1 MSMPEPIN
9 PYDSPGPVKQGMS
22 GGTKVL
28 LGVGIGCG
36 VLALLCCGGLGIGGF
51 FVARNVQQAVRTEP
65 DAVIETT
72 KRIVAIEIPEP
83 LKPEMAIDQLSIPF
97 VGTMNMATW
106 TQQEGPEAPPKSAL
120 VLFELDNKT
129 VTQEMLKAQFEMQM
143 QQSGQHE
150 MKEVSLESSE
160 VIEQEI
166 GGKAAQFTFGKGK
179 QPHDNREV
187 WQATGAFDGKGGVAL
202 LFMQL
207 EAASFTEEQ
216 ARAIIASMH

>member
-1 MSMPEPIN
+1 MSMPEPMN

-22 GGTKVL
+22 GGAKVL

-51 FVARNVQQAVRTEP
+51 FFGRNVQQAMRTEP
-65 DAVIETT
+65 DAVIAAT
-72 KRIVAIEIPEP
+72 KKIVAIEIPEP
-83 LKPEMAIDQLSIPF
+83 LKPEMAIDQLWIPF
-97 VGTMNMATW
+97 AGTMSMAIW
-106 TQQEGPEAPPKSAL
+106 AEKLSDDAPPKSAL
-120 VLFELDNKT
+120 VLFNLDNKT

-143 QQSGQHE
+143 QQSGRQE

-160 VIEQEI
+160 IIEQEV
-166 GGKAAQFTFGKGK
+166 GGKPAQFTFGKGK
-179 QPHDNREV
+179 QAHDNREV
-187 WQATGAFDGKGGVAL
+187 WQATGAFDGEGGAAL

-207 EAASFTEEQ
+207 DVQSFSEEQ